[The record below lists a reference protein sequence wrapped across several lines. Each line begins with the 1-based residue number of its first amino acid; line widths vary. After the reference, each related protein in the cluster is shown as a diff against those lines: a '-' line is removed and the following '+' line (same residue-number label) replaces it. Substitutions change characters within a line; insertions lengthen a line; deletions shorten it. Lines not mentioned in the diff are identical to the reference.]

1 MPKKIADKGASEA
14 FLRLHVGATEPG
26 CIIWPY
32 GTSNRGYGLAV
43 VGGVQKTASR
53 WMCMLAHGEPVP
65 PRTYAAH
72 NCGNPLCVNP
82 GHLRWATHKEN
93 MDDKLIHGTENIG
106 TRNGKTK
113 ITEDDVR
120 VIRAAPPILKPLMER
135 YGMSRHGIAKI
146 RSGKRWSHVK

>member
-1 MPKKIADKGASEA
+1 
-14 FLRLHVGATEPG
+14 
-26 CIIWPY
+26 
-32 GTSNRGYGLAV
+32 
-43 VGGVQKTASR
+43 
-53 WMCMLAHGEPVP
+53 
-65 PRTYAAH
+65 
-72 NCGNPLCVNP
+72 
-82 GHLRWATHKEN
+82 